1 MRSQVIFRSHDP
13 RQDVFSLSI
22 DGLPRL
28 ERFGSPSQSGNL
40 PVLGVFS
47 TTPRIDAPERKS
59 DFVFTG
65 MFERSYQLIVYREGK
80 GSVAEIL
87 KSMARR
93 NDSDLVT

>member
-47 TTPRIDAPERKS
+47 FPLHQGSMLLSASPIS
-59 DFVFTG
+59 SLLG
-65 MFERSYQLIVYREGK
+65 MFERSYQLISYREGK
-80 GSVAEIL
+80 GSVAETL
-87 KSMARR
+87 KSMA
-93 NDSDLVT
+93 

>member
-47 TTPRIDAPERKS
+47 TNQGSTLLSASPIS
-59 DFVFTG
+59 SLLG
-65 MFERSYQLIVYREGK
+65 MFERSYQLISYREGK
-80 GSVAEIL
+80 GSVAETL
-87 KSMARR
+87 KSMA
-93 NDSDLVT
+93 